1 MSNQVVHVLK
11 EMSRNSGFTLIEV
24 ILFVSL
30 ISVVFI
36 TFASL
41 STAQLHSSRINEHK
55 IIATHL
61 GEELR
66 EWLRGEKEENWNTF
80 ITTRMDTWCFNTEPI
95 SSWGTSGSCGYDLNN
110 RYKRTVVLEAGE
122 NNTQVTADIVVS
134 WMEGQNSY
142 QVPIA
147 GVFTILE

>member
-1 MSNQVVHVLK
+1 MSLNKRRQK
-11 EMSRNSGFTLIEV
+11 TGFTLIEV

-30 ISVVFI
+30 ISVVFV

-41 STAQLHSSRINEHK
+41 STVQLRSSRINEHK
-55 IIATHL
+55 IIATHYA
-61 GEELR
+61 EELR

-80 ITTRMDTWCFNTEPI
+80 IATRMDTWCFNSEPI
-95 SSWGTSGSCGYDLNN
+95 SSWGTLGICGYDLDN